1 MTQHTNA
8 NDEHKTKPQR
18 RRGGLK
24 PFPVI
29 EFEKALRLPEA
40 IMEHSVDGEIR
51 RVTLFKKLG
60 LSPSSGPSQNL
71 VSNSSKY
78 GLTSGSYKAS
88 SLSITEEGRTA
99 LAVKQSP
106 RKAIETQF
114 QLAIKRFEPFNNL
127 YEKLQ
132 DQSLPDSEILK
143 DELGDA
149 GVGDS
154 DRSKAAEIFTA
165 NLRFLG
171 LTHDVS
177 GSEYVRSLDQVLE
190 EQPGELTGVA
200 EGAKKPHAPDLP
212 GDPVK
217 PAKDNNKDTPR
228 PNLPEL
234 HVDIQIHIDSTASPE
249 QIEKIFASMARHLY
263 GRESN

>member
-1 MTQHTNA
+1 
-8 NDEHKTKPQR
+8 
-18 RRGGLK
+18 
-24 PFPVI
+24 
-29 EFEKALRLPEA
+29 
-40 IMEHSVDGEIR
+40 MEHSVDGKIR

-60 LSPSSGPSQNL
+60 RSPSSGPSRNI

-78 GLTSGSYKAS
+78 GLILGDYNAS

-99 LAVKQSP
+99 LAVEQFP
-106 RKAIETQF
+106 RKAIKTQF
-114 QLAIKRFEPFNNL
+114 QLAIGQFEPFNNL

-132 DQSLPDSEILK
+132 DQRIPTDEVLK
-143 DELGDA
+143 DAFGDA
-149 GVGDS
+149 GVDDS
-154 DRSKAAEIFTA
+154 DRSKAAEIFIA

-200 EGAKKPHAPDLP
+200 EDSPESNSTDSPDT
-212 GDPVK
+212 PVK

-234 HVDIQIHIDSTASPE
+234 HVDIQIHIDSTASSE
-249 QIEKIFASMARHLY
+249 QIDQIFASMARHLY
-263 GRESN
+263 GRESD